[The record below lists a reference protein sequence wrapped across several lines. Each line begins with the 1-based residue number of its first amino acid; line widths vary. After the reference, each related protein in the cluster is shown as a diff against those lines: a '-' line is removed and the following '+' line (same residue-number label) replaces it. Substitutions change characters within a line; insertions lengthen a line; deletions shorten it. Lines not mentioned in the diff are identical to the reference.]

1 MPHDFYV
8 KYLSDVHVKMYH
20 KVLEIQNCLE
30 FRREL
35 NFEDIDLELIRYQGD
50 WWKVQ

>member
-1 MPHDFYV
+1 MPHDFYL

-35 NFEDIDLELIRYQGD
+35 NFEDVNLELIKYQGD
-50 WWKVQ
+50 